1 MIERAWHAW
10 SLAQLVRH
18 PHSPLQGLLQGAVYF
33 SCEHQEPERVPTEP
47 RKGRGGCFASLAKD
61 VGGVAVKHSL
71 MPSSVRG
78 VMKKLQSTYP
88 LGQAVIS
95 IFKSAGLKLPDFIR
109 AIGYRNTNKGIRA
122 LQLLLSDGVMNSVFI
137 ERLLASPYSPK
148 AEALLVV
155 VQQHFEQ
162 IEQESLIKRG
172 MEDAAREREFCPFV
186 HAIPSLSGSSTITL
200 FALSGGFGPYKIY
213 LPHCIARW
221 SQPQQLQL
229 VGRRIR
235 ENFARV
241 GGEIKFL
248 GPIRYYLFF
257 HAWDQSPLALTGDG
271 ELLGIADGAAVP
283 AVEYKIKSRL
293 VESKLLE
300 RILFSGY
307 GSDMH

>member
-1 MIERAWHAW
+1 
-10 SLAQLVRH
+10 
-18 PHSPLQGLLQGAVYF
+18 
-33 SCEHQEPERVPTEP
+33 
-47 RKGRGGCFASLAKD
+47 
-61 VGGVAVKHSL
+61 
-71 MPSSVRG
+71 
-78 VMKKLQSTYP
+78 MKKLQSTYP

-95 IFKSAGLKLPDFIR
+95 IFESTGLKLPDFIR

-122 LQLLLSDGVMNSVFI
+122 LQLLLSDGVMNSVFM
-137 ERLLASPYSPK
+137 ERLLASPYAPK
-148 AEALLVV
+148 VEALLVV

-186 HAIPSLSGSSTITL
+186 HAIPALSGSSTITL

-221 SQPQQLQL
+221 PQPQQLRF

-235 ENFARV
+235 ENFARAR
-241 GGEIKFL
+241 GEIRFL

-257 HAWDQSPLALTGDG
+257 HAWDQPPLALTGDG

-293 VESKLLE
+293 VENKLLE
-300 RILFSGY
+300 RILFSGW
-307 GSDMH
+307 GSEVH